1 MALEHHLYMET
12 EASRHE
18 LRDALAHAGI
28 GFNALPDFEH
38 LSRARTISTNVT
50 IMDDLSYRS
59 GHLDNGIS
67 ATCSI
72 TFRDKRAYLT
82 SPEIGHQFDQEM
94 TRGVMALLRA
104 FPDADAYWV
113 GWDAE
118 VPMLLRR
125 VGRLVLSQAQTTG
138 NHFWDPDRQPFRALV
153 DLPYVVEPLGP
164 WDHIDIVR

>member
-1 MALEHHLYMET
+1 MAIEHRLYMET
-12 EASRHE
+12 GASRHD
-18 LRDALAHAGI
+18 LRDALVQADI
-28 GFNALPDFEH
+28 GFEARPDFEY
-38 LSRARTISTNVT
+38 LSNAHTVSMDVTLRNV
-50 IMDDLSYRS
+50 SSNRWERP
-59 GHLDNGIS
+59 DNGVI
-67 ATCSI
+67 ATRVI
-72 TFRDKRAYLT
+72 TFRDRKTYLT

-125 VGRLVLSQAQTTG
+125 AGRLVLSQAQTTG

-164 WDHIDIVR
+164 WDYIDIVR